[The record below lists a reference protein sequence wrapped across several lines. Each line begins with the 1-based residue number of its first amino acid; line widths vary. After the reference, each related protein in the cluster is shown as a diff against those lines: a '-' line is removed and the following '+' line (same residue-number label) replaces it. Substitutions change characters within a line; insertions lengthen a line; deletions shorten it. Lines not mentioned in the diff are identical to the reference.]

1 MIATR
6 SPFLEEIFGMKRKP
20 ITGITRSYLPKMKG
34 CFSIFER
41 RISLSRLI
49 PSQNGIPEIW
59 TRSLLQK
66 KKRRFLFATFKVLL
80 FLNCN
85 QMSENNTIRAGD
97 IFLLIVKPPADLH
110 K

>member
-41 RISLSRLI
+41 RISLSRLM

-66 KKRRFLFATFKVLL
+66 KKRRLLFPVFKMLL
-80 FLNCN
+80 FLYFN
-85 QMSENNTIRAGD
+85 QMIPNKNNKTEGNM
-97 IFLLIVKPPADLH
+97 
-110 K
+110 